1 MYRFIDDCLQ
11 GFSFRRDA
19 DYPPGRSLDQ
29 RYEGPALQRQMVGLN
44 DISSTYDYRPLDDV
58 LQLTNV
64 ARPTVPLERAHGV
77 LCETKILSP
86 FGLGMPLHEIV
97 RKNGNVAFALAQ
109 SRKLEPRDVQPV
121 EKVGT
126 KPVFGNSAFERRIG
140 AGNDAG
146 GQGPLFRPAETA
158 KLPVFDHS
166 KELRL
171 ELKGELSDF
180 VEEDRPRAGYLEQAP
195 FERSR
200 VGEGARLVAEELALE
215 EGLRDCGAV
224 DGDEWLSRALARR
237 VDSAREQLLASTG
250 FAHEQNSD
258 TATRCYLSRQ
268 HDHFADCRTLPNNV
282 GFPAVRGRML
292 RSG

>member
-1 MYRFIDDCLQ
+1 LY
-11 GFSFRRDA
+11 
-19 DYPPGRSLDQ
+19 
-29 RYEGPALQRQMVGLN
+29 

-86 FGLGMPLHEIV
+86 FSLGMPLHEIV

-146 GQGPLFRPAETA
+146 RQGPLFRPAKTA

-171 ELKGELSDF
+171 QLKGELGDF

-215 EGLRDCGAV
+215 QGLWNRGAIDRHERLGGARACRV
-224 DGDEWLSRALARR
+224 ETAGKKLLSSTSLANQQDRNAAAG
-237 VDSAREQLLASTG
+237 S
-250 FAHEQNSD
+250 N
-258 TATRCYLSRQ
+258 LS
-268 HDHFADCRTLPNNV
+268 
-282 GFPAVRGRML
+282 G
-292 RSG
+292 